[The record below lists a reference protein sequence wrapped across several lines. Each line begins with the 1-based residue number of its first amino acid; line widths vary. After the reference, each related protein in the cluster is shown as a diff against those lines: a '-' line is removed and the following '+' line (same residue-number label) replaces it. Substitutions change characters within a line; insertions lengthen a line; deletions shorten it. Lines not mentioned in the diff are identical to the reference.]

1 MCGYVHVGRLLDGKR
16 SATRRCV
23 VVSVVVFVFRAGAVG
38 VCGVF
43 SACFDTP
50 VDACVRKGSGVVRV
64 AWVCVG
70 GVVGVSF
77 SLAARHG
84 GSPLGSGSSGS
95 GAVVV

>member
-1 MCGYVHVGRLLDGKR
+1 MSVG
-16 SATRRCV
+16 
-23 VVSVVVFVFRAGAVG
+23 VSFRVFRLV
-38 VCGVF
+38 
-43 SACFDTP
+43 FDTP
-50 VDACVRKGSGVVRV
+50 VDACVCNGSGGVSGVRG
-64 AWVCVG
+64 CVG